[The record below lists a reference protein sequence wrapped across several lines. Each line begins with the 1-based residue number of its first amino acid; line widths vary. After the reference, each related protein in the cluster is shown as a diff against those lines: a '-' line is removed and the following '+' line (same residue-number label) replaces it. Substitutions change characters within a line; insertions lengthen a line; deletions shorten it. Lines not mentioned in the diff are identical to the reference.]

1 MMTGRVLQFNL
12 ALLLFICRILSCN
25 DNASAQ
31 NYQFEVP
38 LMELQV
44 YIQPDASAKLAYR
57 VVFKNANGASSIDIV
72 DIGLPNRNYNIKN
85 MKASIDGFNLTDIR
99 KSTVVNIGVETHLE
113 GRAIASNRQGDFRF
127 ECTMPDMVYQDTTD
141 KNLASFQVIPTW
153 FDANSTIG
161 RTKLQCAIHFPPGT
175 KPEEVKYQV
184 EKYKYTDLVLAGDG
198 EEKHP
203 VAIWM
208 YDSWLLSSDNPKL
221 AVSFPKAVMK
231 RVVVIGPFGLLLKWL
246 EEHPEVQFAS
256 LGGLGV
262 LFGVIFFRFSHGTG
276 FVLFF
281 LISGAVA
288 LLTLVYPVLHFALWP
303 GLFGL
308 LFLNERA
315 LKRKR
320 NGSTYLPAMATV
332 EGGGIKRGLTAPQAA
347 VLLEMPMGKVLSLV
361 IFGLIKKGV
370 LEKTADNPLQVNVA
384 DPYRQARRERLEEA
398 GTKGLVIHDYEH
410 AFINRL
416 VSHIGPVA
424 RCDLSEPIGGLV
436 KSVATRMS
444 GFDLSDTQAYY
455 RAIIQRAWKEAESI
469 GEVSQRDQAVDRNFE
484 WILMDEHWIDI
495 FDAWARN
502 GRPYRPWWE
511 RRSSDPVIVINQ
523 GGSNWGTGS
532 GGSSSSTPETA
543 KTSFS
548 EVASSFAGWTENT
561 MASMASAI
569 EPMKMGLD
577 IPSGGGIL
585 DLSGVDRVT
594 GDIFKALA
602 EAAASGNRG
611 GGGGGGCAC
620 ACAGCA
626 LRLVR
631 LRHGGR

>member
-1 MMTGRVLQFNL
+1 MRGKQFKYL
-12 ALLLFICRILSCN
+12 FGSLLFCLSALLGEPFCH
-25 DNASAQ
+25 AQ

-38 LMELQV
+38 LLEMQV
-44 YIQPDASAKLAYR
+44 YIQPDASAKLEYR
-57 VVFKNANGASSIDIV
+57 IVFKNANGASPIDVV
-72 DIGLPNRNYNIKN
+72 DVGLPHRRYDIKN
-85 MKASIDGFNLTDIR
+85 MSATIDGAKVTEIR
-99 KSTVVNIGVETHLE
+99 KSTVVSIGVEAHLA
-113 GRAIASNRQGDFRF
+113 GGMIPSNRQGDFRF
-127 ECTMPDMVYQDTTD
+127 QCTMPDMVYQDTTD

-153 FDANSTIG
+153 FDPSSTIG

-175 KPEEVKYQV
+175 KAEEIKYQQ
-184 EKYKYTDLVLAGDG
+184 EKFKYTDLVLAGDG
-198 EEKHP
+198 DEKHP

-208 YDSWLLSSDNPKL
+208 YDAWLLSSDNPKL
-221 AVSFPKAVMK
+221 AVSFPKSVMN
-231 RVVVIGPFGLLLKWL
+231 RVVVIGPFGLLMKWL
-246 EEHPEVQFAS
+246 EESPEVQFAS

-276 FVLFF
+276 FVVFF
-281 LISGAVA
+281 LISGVVA
-288 LLTLVYPVLHFALWP
+288 LVTLINPVLHFFLWP
-303 GLFGL
+303 GMFGL
-308 LFLNERA
+308 FFLNERA

-320 NGSTYLPAMATV
+320 TGSTYLPAMATV

-370 LEKTADNPLQVNVA
+370 LEKTADNPLQVNVV
-384 DPYRQARRERLEEA
+384 DLYRQPRRERLEAA
-398 GTKGLVIHDYEH
+398 GAKGLVVHDYEH
-410 AFINRL
+410 AFIDRL
-416 VSHIGPVA
+416 TAHRGPVQN
-424 RCDLSEPIGGLV
+424 CDLSLAIGGLV
-436 KSVATRMS
+436 KTVATRMA
-444 GFDLSDTQAYY
+444 GFDLSETQAYY

-469 GEVSQRDQAVDRNFE
+469 GEVGQRDQAVDRNFE
-484 WILMDEHWIDI
+484 WILMDEHWVDI
-495 FDAWARN
+495 FDAWARS

-523 GGSNWGTGS
+523 GGSNWGGS
-532 GGSSSSTPETA
+532 GGSSSPTPDTA
-543 KTSFS
+543 KTSFG

-561 MASMASAI
+561 MASLATAI

-577 IPSGGGIL
+577 VPSSGGGIL

-626 LRLVR
+626 CACACAG
-631 LRHGGR
+631 GGR